1 MGRNAWAGVIRKVAI
16 PSPEIP
22 AKIFWINL
30 AAQLCDKSFK
40 PHLECGGSIFGGFI
54 QTVQMLQTNQR
65 GTRIESVVAEKA
77 DEYEYQ
83 RAVGLVMMAY
93 V

>member
-1 MGRNAWAGVIRKVAI
+1 MHVMCFAGVMWSGRSREARRAREA
-16 PSPEIP
+16 P
-22 AKIFWINL
+22 
-30 AAQLCDKSFK
+30 
-40 PHLECGGSIFGGFI
+40 CGSGEGVMRPMSVTLRSGT